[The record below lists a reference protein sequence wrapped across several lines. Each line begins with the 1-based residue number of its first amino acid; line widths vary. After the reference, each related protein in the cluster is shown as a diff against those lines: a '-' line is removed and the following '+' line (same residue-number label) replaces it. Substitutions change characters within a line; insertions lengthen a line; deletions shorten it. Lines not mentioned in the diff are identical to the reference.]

1 MGRLPFLPDPERLQG
16 LWSASGVEA
25 ADQRPTPPSAPGR
38 IRFGAAPPAPPPSP
52 RAAGVPIQV
61 PVPVHQ
67 IPPPASARP
76 AAPPPPLPPGVPVQV
91 GGRAPVGPPLPP
103 RVPGPPS
110 PAVAAAAAALSAPAR
125 PAVPAVPDEVLAAQI
140 FGGAA
145 KAIDSRLQRLL
156 EYTGKSLQ
164 ASAAFI
170 ADSDGLTVASL
181 RSTEAMAA
189 VTAPLGGVHEKI
201 AAFVP
206 ASPEGGAVVELD
218 EQGVLQLVWAS
229 TAAGRL
235 ALGMVLQ
242 SPLDRASTRKLRRM
256 VQLAVDTKGTV

>member
-1 MGRLPFLPDPERLQG
+1 
-16 LWSASGVEA
+16 
-25 ADQRPTPPSAPGR
+25 
-38 IRFGAAPPAPPPSP
+38 
-52 RAAGVPIQV
+52 
-61 PVPVHQ
+61 
-67 IPPPASARP
+67 
-76 AAPPPPLPPGVPVQV
+76 
-91 GGRAPVGPPLPP
+91 PP

-164 ASAAFI
+164 ASAAFV

-256 VQLAVDTKGTV
+256 VQLAVDMKGAV